1 MSDWLRADPEAL
13 AAAAQEMQG
22 HAEDVQFGHAAADSR
37 IEAAQ
42 AGMVGLSSVSI
53 ETKLA
58 QWWEKSQALYTQIYG
73 HSAGLGMCAS
83 GFAESEQARAQALQ
97 NISPAEGQD

>member
-13 AAAAQEMQG
+13 AGAAQQVQG
-22 HAEDVQFGHAAADSR
+22 QAEDVQFGHAAADSR

-42 AGMVGLSSVSI
+42 AGLVGLSSVSLQA
-53 ETKLA
+53 KLA
-58 QWWEKSQALYTQIYG
+58 QWWETSQALYTRIYG

-83 GFAESEQARAQALQ
+83 GFAESEEMRAQALQ
-97 NISPAEGQD
+97 MLAPPPAQD

>member
-13 AAAAQEMQG
+13 AAAAQQVQG
-22 HAEDVQFGHAAADSR
+22 HAEDVQFGHASADSR

-42 AGMVGLSSVSI
+42 AGLVGLSSVSLQA
-53 ETKLA
+53 KLA
-58 QWWEKSQALYTQIYG
+58 QWWVKSEALYTRIYG

-83 GFAESEQARAQALQ
+83 GFAESEEIRAQALQ
-97 NISPAEGQD
+97 MLAPPPVQD